1 MAGFV
6 ASNPMLVP
14 CPTMAACWC
23 NKRRCSKGVDPV
35 LDYHPKLVA
44 IDEEANHQIV
54 HGRRFRKANGTTH
67 KPLDPCPQIDVFTLD
82 FLRIL
87 LAHLMLLWGDLP
99 LVGAPSIR
107 VKPRNNKRF

>member
-1 MAGFV
+1 
-6 ASNPMLVP
+6 
-14 CPTMAACWC
+14 
-23 NKRRCSKGVDPV
+23 V

-67 KPLDPCPQIDVFTLD
+67 EPLDPCPQIDVFTLD

-87 LAHLMLLWGDLP
+87 LAHVMLSWK
-99 LVGAPSIR
+99 VFQR
-107 VKPRNNKRF
+107 C